1 MILKDGSDLKRK
13 KKMKAIVNKKTI
25 QSVLFFII
33 MIMILFYASPPK
45 AKNFDGLVFPPPYS
59 IPGRSHDKDCIYNGK
74 YTTDNCA
81 YVKAI
86 CQTFIK
92 FAIVA
97 EYQTLMHWKGEIT
110 RRKLLFDAFANIQK
124 YANTPY
130 GEYVAKDGPQFYQ
143 SLQWAFEIGNFPD
156 VGPNSMLYLN
166 CLYGGIDPAL

>member
-1 MILKDGSDLKRK
+1 
-13 KKMKAIVNKKTI
+13 MKVIANKKTI
-25 QSVLFFII
+25 QSVLFLII
-33 MIMILFYASPPK
+33 MIMVLFYASPPK
-45 AKNFDGLVFPPPYS
+45 AKDFDGLVFPPPYS
-59 IPGRSHDKDCIYNGK
+59 IPGRPHDRDCIYKGQWP
-74 YTTDNCA
+74 TDNCK

-97 EYQTLMHWKGEIT
+97 EFHMIQYFKGEYT
-110 RRKLLFDAFANIQK
+110 YQKLMIKAAENVNK
-124 YANTPY
+124 YSDGPY